1 MSDITN
7 LLDQYPDVS
16 FIDMDNVSLASVQN
30 KLLKDFTDKYAEL
43 TDTTI
48 TLGNADPI
56 RLILY
61 SVALQI
67 YQGFEMIDF
76 AGKMGFLKYS
86 YGDFLENLGA
96 LKGITRNGAAAA
108 VCTVR
113 FSLSAVRAS
122 ATSIPAGT
130 RLTTQAADVYFA
142 TDEYAEIPIGV
153 EYVDVPC
160 TCMTTGDAGNG
171 VLAGE
176 ISIMVDPVPYIAS
189 VSNLADTSG
198 GTDIESDESLKERIY
213 LSPANYS
220 VAGPEA
226 AYEYFVREAYP
237 EVGDVKVTSPSECE
251 VKIYVIGKDGNALS
265 DDVLQTIEDY
275 LNQSNIKPMTD
286 RVTVKNPTQW
296 GFNVIFT
303 YYINKSDAD
312 RADEIQAAVQE
323 KTQEYVTWQTQKIG
337 RDIEPGKLVQYV
349 MSAGIKRIVNT
360 YPQYTQIGDTSIPTV
375 NRIQVTYGGLSDD

>member
-1 MSDITN
+1 MSS

-16 FIDMDNVSLASVQN
+16 FLDMNNVTLQSVKDKIISDFQN
-30 KLLKDFTDKYAEL
+30 KYTEL
-43 TDTTI
+43 TGTAMS
-48 TLGNADPI
+48 LGNADPI

-61 SVALQI
+61 SAALQI

-96 LKGITRNGAAAA
+96 LKGITRNDAAAA

-142 TDEYAEIPIGV
+142 TDEYAEIPIGQG
-153 EYVDVPC
+153 YVDVVC
-160 TCMTTGDAGNG
+160 TCLTAGEAGNG
-171 VLAGE
+171 IAAGD

-189 VSNLADTSG
+189 VSNLGDTSG

-213 LSPANYS
+213 LAPANYS

-237 EVGDVKVTSPSECE
+237 DVGDVKVTSPSECE

-296 GFNVIFT
+296 GFNVIFA

-323 KTQEYVTWQTQKIG
+323 KLQEYVLWQTQKIG
-337 RDIEPGKLVQYV
+337 RDIEPGKMVQYI

-375 NRIQVTYGGLSDD
+375 NLIQVTYGGLADD